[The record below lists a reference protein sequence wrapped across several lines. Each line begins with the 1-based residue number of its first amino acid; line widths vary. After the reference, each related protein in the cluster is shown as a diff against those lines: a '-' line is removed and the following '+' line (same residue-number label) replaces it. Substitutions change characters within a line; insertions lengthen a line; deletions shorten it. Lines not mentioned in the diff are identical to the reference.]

1 MGFGYAGPMNRLQS
15 WYRWLEC
22 HWVAPAYG
30 GGVLL
35 GLTIAFLGAA
45 TNTMAGWLYVISGV
59 VLALLLM
66 GAWLPPR
73 SLKGLRLQRDPIRP
87 VSVGEPLRVTIR
99 LHNPSR
105 QGRSLLQLQ
114 DPLPPALGPA
124 ATTAIATLAPRSQH
138 PWRYERIARQR
149 GIYHWA
155 AVQLRTAAPVGLFW
169 CQRSLSAPAS
179 VTIYPQIWPLQ
190 RCSILDHL
198 RLDTGLRWQRSR
210 LADQATEGLTRA
222 LRPYRWGDPSRL
234 IHWRTSAR
242 YGELRIRELE
252 QLTADNQVLLALDVS
267 PGWRADDFEAA
278 IPPPSSLD
286 GDGQPLSLWSA
297 TPPRDL
303 SVDGPYRPTA
313 SPKSGPDCPRRRHA
327 PSRPPSRPFSP
338 ARVALAQPP
347 ALPPRHPRGGLVT
360 VGPGGPYRAGIGL
373 FGDGGRSP
381 LGGAATGR
389 ALGAGYPLRTCL
401 GGEP

>member
-155 AVQLRTAAPVGLFW
+155 AVQR
-169 CQRSLSAPAS
+169 
-179 VTIYPQIWPLQ
+179 
-190 RCSILDHL
+190 
-198 RLDTGLRWQRSR
+198 LRW
-210 LADQATEGLTRA
+210 GCF
-222 LRPYRWGDPSRL
+222 G
-234 IHWRTSAR
+234 
-242 YGELRIRELE
+242 
-252 QLTADNQVLLALDVS
+252 VS
-267 PGWRADDFEAA
+267 DR
-278 IPPPSSLD
+278 
-286 GDGQPLSLWSA
+286 
-297 TPPRDL
+297 
-303 SVDGPYRPTA
+303 
-313 SPKSGPDCPRRRHA
+313 
-327 PSRPPSRPFSP
+327 
-338 ARVALAQPP
+338 
-347 ALPPRHPRGGLVT
+347 
-360 VGPGGPYRAGIGL
+360 
-373 FGDGGRSP
+373 
-381 LGGAATGR
+381 
-389 ALGAGYPLRTCL
+389 
-401 GGEP
+401 